1 MEVIPGGQHE
11 SASRK
16 ISIDT
21 LDSAHSLYENLRKEE
36 TVVRMGHGVGRG
48 TPHTLLEWACASVSA
63 TWHCMRNALT
73 KYEAEVMLC
82 SYVYNWKYNKYFKK
96 SWYRREIP
104 PFQAGPGTHKA
115 SCKIGTGSYL
125 GVKCARGVLL
135 TTHTLLVPRSSK
147 NRAKSLPT
155 LWATPGL

>member
-48 TPHTLLEWACASVSA
+48 TPHTLLE
-63 TWHCMRNALT
+63 
-73 KYEAEVMLC
+73 
-82 SYVYNWKYNKYFKK
+82 
-96 SWYRREIP
+96 
-104 PFQAGPGTHKA
+104 
-115 SCKIGTGSYL
+115 
-125 GVKCARGVLL
+125 
-135 TTHTLLVPRSSK
+135 
-147 NRAKSLPT
+147 
-155 LWATPGL
+155 